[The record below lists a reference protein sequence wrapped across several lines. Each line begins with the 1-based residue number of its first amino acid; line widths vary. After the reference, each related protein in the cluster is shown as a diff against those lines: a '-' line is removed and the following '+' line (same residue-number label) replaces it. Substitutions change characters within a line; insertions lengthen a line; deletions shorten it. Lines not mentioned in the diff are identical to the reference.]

1 MAQPLKDVI
10 LKVILYLTDVVSDWL
25 NGAEQITGLDFYR
38 LFKNEK
44 EQSQIL
50 AGNSTFLSACQ
61 DETEGPI
68 MGLIT
73 IGLSWLPGIVAIIF
87 CTAKISEQCQGTMV
101 PKLTS
106 KKWS

>member
-1 MAQPLKDVI
+1 MTQPLKDVI
-10 LKVILYLTDVVSDWL
+10 LKVILYLIDVVSDWL

-44 EQSQIL
+44 EQNQTL
-50 AGNSTFLSACQ
+50 DGNSTILSACQ
-61 DETEGPI
+61 DETEGPL

-87 CTAKISEQCQGTMV
+87 CTAKISEQCQGT
-101 PKLTS
+101 LLENHT
-106 KKWS
+106 